1 MGATQKLAHFVVD
14 FPTEKIPDSIL
25 HLAKRCFINFLAVG
39 LCASKHPSVDILLDL
54 FGQEG
59 GTERALVIGKDL
71 RTNLQN
77 AALVNGY
84 LGHFLDCDDTHYVN
98 MIHASSPIF
107 PAALAVGE
115 EKSVSGR
122 EFLAAYALG
131 IDAACR
137 IGSVIAPNYRETASF
152 WHITS
157 ICGVFGAA
165 AAAGR
170 LLRLQPE
177 AMTYAFG
184 IAGTQASGLR
194 QVFGSMC
201 KPFHTGHAAQSGVL
215 AALLARGGFTSTD
228 NVLEGK
234 RGFVK
239 IMAENFDLDKAL
251 ADLGERWELPM
262 VGIKPYACGVG
273 KHGLIDTVLAL
284 RSNEGVALENVES
297 INGSVR
303 SFKSQD
309 TPRHPTTGAEAGFS
323 YHHAMAVAL
332 VDGAAFPAQYSD
344 ERVTDPLIAAVRDK
358 ITISA
363 DPSLPRGAVAATI
376 VLKDGR
382 TYKQQIEH
390 PTGSPERPM
399 TDAQVEA
406 KFRALATEAL
416 PEDCA
421 ERLLK
426 ELWDLDKIANM
437 RDLANLMS
445 NNGTGK
451 KMPRAL

>member
-1 MGATQKLAHFVVD
+1 MG
-14 FPTEKIPDSIL
+14 PTEKLARFVVGYPADEIPDSIL
-25 HLAKRCFINFLAVG
+25 HLGKRCLINFLAVA
-39 LCASKHPSVDILLDL
+39 LQASQDASVDILLNL
-54 FGQEG
+54 FAEEG
-59 GTERALVIGKDL
+59 GAPRVSVIGKDF

-77 AALVNGY
+77 AAMVNGY
-84 LGHFLDCDDTHYVN
+84 LGHFLDYDDTHYLN

-107 PAALAVGE
+107 PACLAAGE
-115 EKSVSGR
+115 ANGVSGK

-131 IDAACR
+131 IEAACR

-170 LLRLQPE
+170 LLKLQPE

-201 KPFHTGHAAQSGVL
+201 KPFHTGHAAKSGVL
-215 AALLARGGFTSTD
+215 AALLAQGGFTSTKD
-228 NVLEGK
+228 ILEGK
-234 RGFVK
+234 RGFVAV
-239 IMAENFDLDKAL
+239 MAKDYDLDKAM
-251 ADLGERWELPM
+251 ADLGERWELLM

-273 KHGLIDTVLAL
+273 KHGLIDAMLSL
-284 RSNEGVALENVES
+284 RSTDGVTPENVES
-297 INGSVR
+297 ITGSVR
-303 SFKSQD
+303 AFKSQE
-309 TPRHPTTGAEAGFS
+309 TLRHPTTGVQASFS
-323 YHHAMAVAL
+323 YHHSMAVAL

-344 ERVTDPLIAAVRDK
+344 ERANDPFIACVRDK
-358 ITISA
+358 ITVIA
-363 DPSLPRGAVAATI
+363 DPSLARGVVAATV

-382 TYKQQIEH
+382 TYKEVVEH

-406 KFRALATEAL
+406 KFRALTAEAL
-416 PEDCA
+416 SKDCS
-421 ERLLK
+421 ERLLDAT
-426 ELWDLDKIANM
+426 WRLDKIADL
-437 RDLANLMS
+437 RDLANLLRS
-445 NNGTGK
+445 NDKGEHI
-451 KMPRAL
+451 AEVA